1 MEQDQR
7 LKRLYYQSGHR
18 GTKELDII
26 LGNFAEKFL
35 HTLEPSEMNDY
46 EALLEVEE
54 TDLYNWLTGI
64 EPAPEAF
71 NASVFKKIAMHRPL

>member
-1 MEQDQR
+1 MDKETR
-7 LKRLYYQSGHR
+7 FKRLYYQSGHR

-26 LGNFAEKFL
+26 LGNFAEKHL
-35 HTLEPSEMNDY
+35 HTLSDTEINDY

-64 EPAPEAF
+64 EPVVEKF
-71 NASVFKKIAMHRPL
+71 NTPVFQKIATHRPL

>member
-1 MEQDQR
+1 MDTAVR

-35 HTLEPSEMNDY
+35 HTLSQAEINDY

-64 EPAPEAF
+64 EPVPEAF
-71 NASVFKKIAMHRPL
+71 NTQVFQKILQKI

>member
-26 LGNFAEKFL
+26 LGNFAEKYL
-35 HTLEPSEMNDY
+35 HTLSDTEINDY

-64 EPAPEAF
+64 ESVPEAL
-71 NASVFKKIAMHRPL
+71 NTVVFKKIAMHRPL